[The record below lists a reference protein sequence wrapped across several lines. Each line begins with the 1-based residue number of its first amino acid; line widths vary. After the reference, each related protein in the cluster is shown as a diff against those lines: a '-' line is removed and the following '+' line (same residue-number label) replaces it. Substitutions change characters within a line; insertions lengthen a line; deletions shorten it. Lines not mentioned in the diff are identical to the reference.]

1 MALGTGSWGYELFV
15 VTTWD
20 GYTRQFQSLSEERN
34 LKFTGTFW
42 ESKMDRRAFLSRSA
56 SVTFG
61 ATLVSAPGLMLGDR
75 TFSHAQSP
83 PVPNNNLM
91 DSKLMD
97 TDARAL
103 RSLAQTYFDGAY
115 EMDADKFA
123 SIFHPSSSVTKVGDD
138 GNVSVTPI
146 ATWLAAVRN
155 LKAPKQQGLERH
167 DQILSID
174 VDGEL
179 ALVKLKLQIP
189 PRYFTD
195 LLSCLKV
202 NGTWKI
208 AQKVMTS
215 KT

>member
-1 MALGTGSWGYELFV
+1 M
-15 VTTWD
+15 
-20 GYTRQFQSLSEERN
+20 
-34 LKFTGTFW
+34 
-42 ESKMDRRAFLSRSA
+42 SKIDRRAFLSRSA
-56 SVTFG
+56 SATLG
-61 ATLVSAPGLMLGDR
+61 ATLVGVPGLMLGDR

-83 PVPNNNLM
+83 PAPNNNLM

-97 TDARAL
+97 ADAQAL

-123 SIFHPSSSVTKVGDD
+123 SVFHPSSSVTKVGDD
-138 GNVSVTPI
+138 GNVSVMPI
-146 ATWLAAVRN
+146 ATWLAAVRT
-155 LKAPKQQGLERH
+155 LKAPKQQGLERR

-174 VDGEL
+174 VEGDL

-195 LLSCLKV
+195 MLSCLKV

-215 KT
+215 KI

>member
-1 MALGTGSWGYELFV
+1 VQQLFG
-15 VTTWD
+15 D
-20 GYTRQFQSLSEERN
+20 GYTRRFCY
-34 LKFTGTFW
+34 LKNETQTHRDFL
-42 ESKMDRRAFLSRSA
+42 ESRMSKMDRRAFLSRSA
-56 SVTFG
+56 SVTLG
-61 ATLVSAPGLMLGDR
+61 ATLVSVPGLMLGDR
-75 TFSHAQSP
+75 TFSHAQFP
-83 PVPNNNLM
+83 PIPNFM
-91 DSKLMD
+91 DNRPMD

-103 RSLAQTYFDGAY
+103 RSLAQTYFDAAY

-138 GNVSVTPI
+138 GNVSVTSI

-155 LKAPKQQGLERH
+155 LKAPKQQGLERQ

-174 VDGEL
+174 VEGEL
-179 ALVKLKLQIP
+179 ALLKLKLQIP

-195 LLSCLKV
+195 MLSCLKV

-215 KT
+215 KA